1 MCDHTAN
8 ADADAYIMLDD
19 NDPDAK
25 YKKLDRS
32 DDKNASKLAHGNL
45 SVNWQSHVAPK
56 PAQ

>member
-1 MCDHTAN
+1 
-8 ADADAYIMLDD
+8 MLDD